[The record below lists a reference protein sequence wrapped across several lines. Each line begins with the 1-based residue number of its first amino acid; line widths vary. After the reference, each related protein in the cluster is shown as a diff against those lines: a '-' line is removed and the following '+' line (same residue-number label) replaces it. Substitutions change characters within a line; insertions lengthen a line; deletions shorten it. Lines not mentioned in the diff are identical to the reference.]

1 MGLTITFTCASEI
14 PIFACTGWLLRTFG
28 VDPVL
33 HIVLGTFILR
43 FLLYTW
49 LPAWNNPWLVL
60 PIELLHG
67 ITFACAWAA
76 GTVNCARIA
85 PRGLKATTQAIY
97 QVGSCPTLDAPSPRP
112 PLRPHFLVFLV
123 MLQLA
128 AWGSSH
134 QHSAAIAE

>member
-33 HIVLGTFILR
+33 HVVLGVFVLR
-43 FLLYTW
+43 FLLYTY

-67 ITFACAWAA
+67 ITFAGPGRAA
-76 GTVNCARIA
+76 
-85 PRGLKATTQAIY
+85 
-97 QVGSCPTLDAPSPRP
+97 CPLFERSRVIRTA
-112 PLRPHFLVFLV
+112 
-123 MLQLA
+123 
-128 AWGSSH
+128 
-134 QHSAAIAE
+134 

>member
-1 MGLTITFTCASEI
+1 MGLTITFTCLSEI
-14 PIFACTGWLLRTFG
+14 PVFACTGWLLRTFG

-33 HIVLGTFILR
+33 HIVLGVFILR

-49 LPAWNNPWLVL
+49 LPAWHNPWLVL
-60 PIELLHG
+60 PVELLHG

-97 QVGSCPTLDAPSPRP
+97 QVWAGNLCA
-112 PLRPHFLVFLV
+112 
-123 MLQLA
+123 M
-128 AWGSSH
+128 
-134 QHSAAIAE
+134 